1 MSNPLDPLLPA
12 VVSIVYTMWVA
23 TYFRRLKVD
32 RFTQGGRPERDVI
45 RMLGCG
51 AYYAVVALL
60 VYGGVHDLAVSFREK
75 GTGGWAENA
84 VAVMKLL
91 GIFTLH
97 LVHEFKMGRDPQF
110 SDAPAD

>member
-1 MSNPLDPLLPA
+1 MTNPLDPFLPTL
-12 VVSIVYTMWVA
+12 VSIVYTMSVA
-23 TYFRRLKVD
+23 AYFRRLQVG
-32 RFTQGGRPERDVI
+32 RFTQGGRPERDFL

-60 VYGGVHDLAVSFREK
+60 VYGGVHDLAICLREK
-75 GTGGWAENA
+75 GAAGWAENA
-84 VAVMKLL
+84 VAVMRLV

-110 SDAPAD
+110 SDSPAD